1 MLSETRTFEDLVVV
15 TAVARFTP
23 AERTGLVVGD
33 LIVSFGLHAP
43 SIALDDREMLQSLK
57 RTDWLTILRGGV
69 MFRLS
74 CSEGLHGFEFEAAAP
89 VELIV
94 VPTGLNWNHYWG
106 GVQLNGSMTLIPNN
120 ISPLWTLF
128 PPFLYLRF
136 RQYQMLTATLLVLCV
151 SFLAGGMVV
160 LIIAYVATAIL
171 PWLAGPDL
179 LREAAIKQGYLARG
193 SYAIASHSL
202 AASLEIETANAIREQ
217 RKINNQPKHTNA
229 EI

>member
-1 MLSETRTFEDLVVV
+1 
-15 TAVARFTP
+15 
-23 AERTGLVVGD
+23 
-33 LIVSFGLHAP
+33 
-43 SIALDDREMLQSLK
+43 
-57 RTDWLTILRGGV
+57 
-69 MFRLS
+69 
-74 CSEGLHGFEFEAAAP
+74 
-89 VELIV
+89 
-94 VPTGLNWNHYWG
+94 
-106 GVQLNGSMTLIPNN
+106 
-120 ISPLWTLF
+120 
-128 PPFLYLRF
+128 
-136 RQYQMLTATLLVLCV
+136 MLTATLLVLCV
-151 SFLAGGMVV
+151 SFLAGGIVV